1 MKSDETPPLDELDL
15 AILSHLE
22 RDGRKSF
29 SDIAAEL
36 DVTVST
42 VSTRANRLI
51 NDKVVTILG
60 FLNPLREGMILSA
73 TLFIT
78 CQPGQIELVAELL
91 SDFPE
96 VSYLALFTGDF
107 DLFVEVGC
115 RDFDHLSELL
125 TQRIHT
131 IKGIEKVRSSLHLRR
146 LKLKQPSL
154 KLLTAG
160 SAEEE

>member
-1 MKSDETPPLDELDL
+1 MKPNEFPPLDELDM

-22 RDGRKSF
+22 GNGRKSF
-29 SDIAAEL
+29 SEIAAEL

-60 FLNPLREGMILSA
+60 FLNPLQVGMIVSA

-78 CQPGQIELVAELL
+78 CQPGHIEPVAELL
-91 SDFPE
+91 ADFPE

-107 DLFVEVGC
+107 DLFVEVSC
-115 RDFDHLSELL
+115 RDHVHLSELL
-125 TQRIHT
+125 IQRIHP
-131 IKGIEKVRSSLHLRR
+131 IEGIDKVRTSLHLRR

-154 KLLTAG
+154 SLLA
-160 SAEEE
+160 AK